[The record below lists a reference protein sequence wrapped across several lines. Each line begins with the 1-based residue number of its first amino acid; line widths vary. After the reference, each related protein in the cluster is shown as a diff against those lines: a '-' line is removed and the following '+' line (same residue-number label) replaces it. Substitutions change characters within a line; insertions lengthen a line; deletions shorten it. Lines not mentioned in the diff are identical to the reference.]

1 MIVLTGEVL
10 IDLIGHN
17 LNSRSNLAYTGVLG
31 GSALN
36 TASILARVGAPTR
49 FVSEVGQDFLG
60 DWAIAHIAE
69 RKIETRFIQQLPG
82 VPTPL
87 SVAEVDP
94 EGNARFSFYRAFGN
108 TQFSPDSAAMARAKW
123 FHFGSLSAFDP
134 RNSPGIESLL
144 EIALEYDVLVSFDPN
159 LHARPN
165 EAYWEQL
172 RRYMPYVSVF
182 KASLDDA
189 RLLFPAAASDPKIL
203 LEHLVELGAPV
214 TVLTL
219 GAAGSMAA
227 FRTRMMQ
234 VPGVRVHVVDT
245 IGAGDAFTA
254 GLIYGMLK
262 QEIGSR
268 MELLSWDG
276 TQLPVILASSNH
288 LAAITCTVEGASP
301 PEQLLQAWWER
312 YG

>member
-1 MIVLTGEVL
+1 M
-10 IDLIGHN
+10 
-17 LNSRSNLAYTGVLG
+17 
-31 GSALN
+31 
-36 TASILARVGAPTR
+36 
-49 FVSEVGQDFLG
+49 
-60 DWAIAHIAE
+60 
-69 RKIETRFIQQLPG
+69 
-82 VPTPL
+82 
-87 SVAEVDP
+87 
-94 EGNARFSFYRAFGN
+94 
-108 TQFSPDSAAMARAKW
+108 
-123 FHFGSLSAFDP
+123 
-134 RNSPGIESLL
+134 
-144 EIALEYDVLVSFDPN
+144 LVSFDPN
-159 LHARPN
+159 LHARPDD
-165 EAYWEQL
+165 AYWEQL
-172 RRYMPYVSVF
+172 RRYLPYISVF

-189 RLLFPAAASDPKIL
+189 RLLFPTVANDPKIL

-214 TVLTL
+214 TILTL

-234 VPGVRVHVVDT
+234 VPGVRVTVVDT

-288 LAAITCTVEGASP
+288 LAAITCTVEGANP

>member
-10 IDLIGHN
+10 VDLIGRN
-17 LNSRSNLAYTGVLG
+17 ADSRASLAYTGRLG

-36 TASILARVGAPTR
+36 TASTLARLGAPTR

-60 DWAIAHIAE
+60 EWAIARIAE

-94 EGNARFSFYRAFGN
+94 EGNARFSFYRAFGS

-123 FHFGSLSAFDP
+123 FHFGSLSAFEP
-134 RNSPGIESLL
+134 RNIAGIENLL
-144 EIALEYDVLVSFDPN
+144 EIAREYDVLVSFDPN

-165 EAYWEQL
+165 ETYWEQL
-172 RRYMPYVSVF
+172 RRYMPYVSVL
-182 KASLDDA
+182 KASLSDA
-189 RLLFPAAASDPKIL
+189 QLLFPHAPNDPQVL

-219 GAAGSMAA
+219 GATGAMAA
-227 FRTRMMQ
+227 FRTRMIR
-234 VPGVRVHVVDT
+234 VPGVKVAVADT
-245 IGAGDAFTA
+245 IGAGDAFMA
-254 GLIYGMLK
+254 GLIYGMMK

-276 TQLPVILASSNH
+276 TQLPVILSSSNH

-301 PEQLLQAWWER
+301 PEQPLHAWWER
-312 YG
+312 FG